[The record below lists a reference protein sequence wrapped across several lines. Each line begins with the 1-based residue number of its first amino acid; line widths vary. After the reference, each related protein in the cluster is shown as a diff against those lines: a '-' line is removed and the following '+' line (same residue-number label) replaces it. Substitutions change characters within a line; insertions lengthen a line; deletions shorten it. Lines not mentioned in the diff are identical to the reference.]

1 MRFLFVHQNFPG
13 QYLHIVRHLAAN
25 PANEVLFIAELSP
38 AEVPGVRRLSY
49 SFERGKRLEIH
60 PGVQDYEV
68 ALHRADKVAAMAKNL
83 KSLGFH
89 PDIIIGHQGWGEM
102 LHLADI
108 WPGAPMLGYFEFYY
122 NTLGFDVNFDPEFPM
137 QPNYQP
143 RVRAMNAI
151 NHAALAL
158 GQHGQTPT
166 KFQLSAYPA
175 WAQPQIQ
182 LLPEGVR
189 LDLCRPDPKAATE
202 VLEVGGMRIGP
213 GDKLVTYVARNLEPY
228 RGFHTMMRAL
238 PRLLAERPDAKVV
251 MLGGDGI
258 SYGSPLDGETW
269 RAHFTRLLAGQYDAA
284 RVAMPGNVPYET
296 HLRLLQR
303 SDAHVYLTYP
313 FVASWSLREAMACG
327 CAIIGSDVEPVREFV
342 ADRKTGRLVRPLD
355 HDATTDAILE
365 VLEDQTATRKLRR
378 AARRYAEQN
387 LDVQQHIRAFES
399 RIAELA
405 G

>member
-38 AEVPGVRRLSY
+38 AELPGVRRLSY
-49 SFERGKRLEIH
+49 SFDRGKRLEIH

-68 ALHRADKVAAMAKNL
+68 ALHRADKVAAMAKNV
-83 KSLGFH
+83 KALGFH

-102 LHLADI
+102 LHLADV
-108 WPGAPMLGYFEFYY
+108 WPGVPMLGYFEFYY
-122 NTLGFDVNFDPEFPM
+122 NTQGFDVNFDPEFPM
-137 QPNYQP
+137 QPDYQP

-189 LDLCRPDPKAATE
+189 LDLCRPDPKAAQD
-202 VLEVGGMRIGP
+202 VLEVGGMQIMP

-251 MLGGDGI
+251 MLGGDDV
-258 SYGSPLDGETW
+258 SYGARLDNETW
-269 RAHFTRLLAGQYDAA
+269 RTHFTRLLAGQYDAA
-284 RVAMPGNVPYET
+284 RVAFPGTVPYDT

-327 CAIIGSDVEPVREFV
+327 CAIIGSDVEPVREFI
-342 ADRKTGRLVRPLD
+342 ADHKTGLLVRPLD
-355 HDATTDAILE
+355 PDATTDAILE
-365 VLEDQTATRKLRR
+365 VLEDQTATKKLRR
-378 AARRYAEQN
+378 AARRYAEQT

-399 RIAELA
+399 RIAALT